1 MNIEKY
7 LTNKEIK
14 ITDKDFDIDALTK
27 DLRAGYVD
35 EKEVDNRIKV
45 AVDNQLKD
53 STTKYTDLESKY
65 NDLEKR
71 NADLSSKN
79 NRLSLEKEMIG
90 QGFKEEQF
98 DEVSKLRDSL
108 FSEEKDN
115 KVAIQ
120 KVAERFKSTYFPDTK
135 PTVPPI
141 PNEAGI
147 NGGTN
152 NKQEITSNPIE
163 VNRKTKVSSLFI
175 EKK

>member
-7 LTNKEIK
+7 LTNKEVK
-14 ITDKDFDIDALTK
+14 ITNSDFDIEALTK
-27 DLRAGYVD
+27 DIRAGFVD

-45 AVDNQLKD
+45 AVDTQLKD

-65 NDLEKR
+65 ADLEKR
-71 NADLSSKN
+71 NTDLTSRN

-108 FSEEKDN
+108 FGDEKDN

-120 KVAERFKSTYFPDTK
+120 KVAERFKSTYFPETK
-135 PTVPPI
+135 PTVPTV

-152 NKQEITSNPIE
+152 DKQTLNVKRAE
-163 VNRKTKVSSLFI
+163 VNRKTKVSDLFK
-175 EKK
+175 EVK

>member
-7 LTNKEIK
+7 LTNKEVK
-14 ITDKDFDIDALTK
+14 ITNSDFDIEALTK
-27 DLRAGYVD
+27 DIRAGFVD

-45 AVDNQLKD
+45 AVDTQLKE

-65 NDLEKR
+65 ADLEKR
-71 NADLSSKN
+71 NTDLTSRN

-108 FSEEKDN
+108 FGDEKDN

-120 KVAERFKSTYFPDTK
+120 KVAERFKSTYFPETK
-135 PTVPPI
+135 PTVPTV

-152 NKQEITSNPIE
+152 AKQTLNVKRAE
-163 VNRKTKVSSLFI
+163 VNRNTKVSDLFK
-175 EKK
+175 EVK

>member
-7 LTNKEIK
+7 LTNKEVK
-14 ITDKDFDIDALTK
+14 ITNSDFDIEALTK
-27 DLRAGYVD
+27 DIRAGFVD
-35 EKEVDNRIKV
+35 EKEVDNRIKA
-45 AVDNQLKD
+45 AVDTQLKD

-65 NDLEKR
+65 ADLEKR
-71 NADLSSKN
+71 NTDLTSRN

-108 FSEEKDN
+108 FGDEKDN

-120 KVAERFKSTYFPDTK
+120 KVAERFKSTYFPEAK
-135 PTVPPI
+135 PTVPTV

-147 NGGTN
+147 NGETN
-152 NKQEITSNPIE
+152 DKQTLNVKRAE
-163 VNRKTKVSSLFI
+163 VNRKTKVSDLFK
-175 EKK
+175 EVK

>member
-7 LTNKEIK
+7 LKNKDIK
-14 ITDKDFDIDALTK
+14 VKNDDFDIDALTK
-27 DLRAGYVD
+27 DLRSGYVD
-35 EKEVDNRIKV
+35 EKEVDSRIKT
-45 AVDNQLKD
+45 AVDTQLKE
-53 STTKYTDLESKY
+53 STTKYVELENKY

-71 NADLSSKN
+71 NTDLTSRN
-79 NRLSLEKEMIG
+79 QRLSLERTMIG

-108 FSEEKDN
+108 FADEKDD

-120 KVAERFKSTYFPDTK
+120 KVAERFKSTYFPESK
-135 PTVPPI
+135 PVTPPV

-147 NGGTN
+147 TGGG
-152 NKQEITSNPIE
+152 NKQESPINPIQ
-163 VNRKTKVSSLFI
+163 VNRKTKVSDLFI

>member
-7 LTNKEIK
+7 LTNKEVK
-14 ITDKDFDIDALTK
+14 ITNSDFDIEALTK
-27 DLRAGYVD
+27 DIRAGYVD
-35 EKEVDNRIKV
+35 EKEVDNRIKT
-45 AVDNQLKD
+45 AVDTQLKD
-53 STTKYTDLESKY
+53 STTKYTDLE
-65 NDLEKR
+65 KR
-71 NADLSSKN
+71 NTDLTSRN

-108 FSEEKDN
+108 FGDEKDN

-120 KVAERFKSTYFPDTK
+120 KVAERFKSTYFPESK
-135 PTVPPI
+135 PTVPTV

-152 NKQEITSNPIE
+152 DKQSVPVKKIE
-163 VNRKTKVSSLFI
+163 VNRRTKVSDLFK
-175 EKK
+175 EVK